1 MKNSGIEWIGEIPDS
16 WKVVETK
23 FLFDI
28 FSGATPDTSVPENW
42 DGGINWITPADFKS
56 DDYYVSTG
64 KKSITI
70 KGLNSCSATIVP
82 EDSLIFSKRAPIGA
96 VVIAKNELCTNQG
109 CLSCVNKGQSVTK
122 YYYYVMRAAEKI
134 YELYGAGTT
143 FKEIAALKFAN
154 FVLPCPNVNEQETI
168 QLCLSNKMEKV
179 DKLIEVQQAQIEKL
193 KEYKQSVITEAVTK
207 GLNPTAPMKD
217 SGVEWIGKI
226 PESWKVMR
234 LKDAIESHFGGCW
247 GEEASEDDGIL
258 CIRIADFD
266 FDRQTIKSSAS
277 TKRQYSIA
285 QLEKGVLQDGDL
297 ILEKSGG
304 GEKTSVGRVVVFE
317 QKMFPCK
324 AMFANFSECLRLKRN
339 LHNEKYCAYLL
350 KALYYTKEMSC
361 FYHQTTGIQ
370 NLDIAEYLSM
380 NLCFPSRNE
389 QDFIVACLDK
399 KLVEIDKLIALKQS
413 KIEKL
418 QEYKK
423 SLIYEYVT
431 GKKEVM

>member
-1 MKNSGIEWIGEIPDS
+1 MKNSGIEWIGQIPD
-16 WKVVETK
+16 
-23 FLFDI
+23 
-28 FSGATPDTSVPENW
+28 
-42 DGGINWITPADFKS
+42 
-56 DDYYVSTG
+56 
-64 KKSITI
+64 
-70 KGLNSCSATIVP
+70 
-82 EDSLIFSKRAPIGA
+82 
-96 VVIAKNELCTNQG
+96 
-109 CLSCVNKGQSVTK
+109 
-122 YYYYVMRAAEKI
+122 
-134 YELYGAGTT
+134 
-143 FKEIAALKFAN
+143 
-154 FVLPCPNVNEQETI
+154 
-168 QLCLSNKMEKV
+168 
-179 DKLIEVQQAQIEKL
+179 
-193 KEYKQSVITEAVTK
+193 
-207 GLNPTAPMKD
+207 
-217 SGVEWIGKI
+217 
-226 PESWKVMR
+226 SWKVMR

-277 TKRQYSIA
+277 TKRQYSTA
-285 QLEKGVLQDGDL
+285 QLEKGLLQDGDL

-380 NLCFPSRNE
+380 NLCFPSRKE
-389 QDFIVACLDK
+389 QDVIVDCLNEKLTEVDKLIEVQQAQIEKLKEYKQSVITEAVTKGLDPTAPMKDSGVEWIGKIPEDWELIKIGSLFACRNEKVSDSEFSPLSVSRGGIVPQMENVAKSDAGDNRKLVLKNDFVINSRSDRKQSCGVSPLDGSVSLINTVLYPIAASVIIPEYVNIVMKNYGFAEEFYRWGHGIVADLWTTRWQEMK
-399 KLVEIDKLIALKQS
+399 SIVLPIPSIEIQKQIVKTLSKRIDTINTLIALKQS

-431 GKKEVM
+431 GKKEVIGY